1 MAALAPGILL
11 KLLNGMNS
19 GVRPTSEHRSS
30 LLQVT
35 DIVPADLDEKD
46 LWPKHGF
53 YIKVSDSSH
62 SIYVSLPFEQ
72 DDLVLSNKMQ
82 LGQFIYV
89 ENLEPGSPVPV
100 AKGAK
105 PLPGRHPFVGTP
117 EPLMGL
123 RGKGEKSEQ
132 RGVLNLNSNTKS
144 CAPRRGSWGTGQK
157 GEDGVCASPM
167 VLKPCPLDFD
177 QCTPVKGRSAMRVN
191 FPMSPMIRGR
201 AGEKDGTTNGGI
213 RASAGGALLSKTM
226 ESPAIRKSCVANT
239 SMMKYSRSKSTI
251 CDRDA
256 KILRSPFNT
265 AEKKSTTPPPSLRN
279 TRVLSSP
286 STGAETKNYSNSK
299 MASQQESPYG
309 DSSSNNSLSFNLPG
323 KLGLLGKE
331 AIQQRETAQKIA
343 LQALREA
350 SATETLVRSLKNLSN
365 LSKSAIPEN
374 PSDCFDQFLDFHSQ
388 IVQAVTEMASIKAAT
403 ETAKDSDSAE
413 DTPVL
418 HEIMNNNNSD
428 TNSASKRRTALYKS
442 IAAFPERNDH
452 KSSNLVKHLRPSHVN
467 QKAKVLDNDENKNPG
482 SCCSLSNTIKLGM
495 QIETEAGKWFMEFLE
510 KALEKGMKKSKGNMD
525 SDAKKVPQS
534 LILKVINWVEV
545 EQCDS
550 SKRPVHPKA
559 TQIARKLRIKMKNP

>member
-1 MAALAPGILL
+1 MAAPAPGILL

-19 GVRPTSEHRSS
+19 GVKPTSEHRSS

-82 LGQFIYV
+82 LGQFIYID
-89 ENLEPGSPVPV
+89 NLEPGSPVPI

-123 RGKGEKSEQ
+123 RQRGEKSEQ
-132 RGVLNLNSNTKS
+132 KSIFNSNTKCS
-144 CAPRRGSWGTGQK
+144 APRRGSWGTGQK

-177 QCTPVKGRSAMRVN
+177 HCTPVKSRSAMR
-191 FPMSPMIRGR
+191 
-201 AGEKDGTTNGGI
+201 ANGGV
-213 RASAGGALLSKTM
+213 RGSVGGVVLSKMM
-226 ESPAIRKSCVANT
+226 ESPVTRKSCAVNG

-251 CDRDA
+251 CDRDG

-265 AEKKSTTPPPSLRN
+265 AEKKSTTPPSNLRN
-279 TRVLSSP
+279 TRVSSSP
-286 STGAETKNYSNSK
+286 SVGSETKSYSNSQ
-299 MASQQESPYG
+299 MASQQDSPYG
-309 DSSSNNSLSFNLPG
+309 DTSLSFNLPG

-365 LSKSAIPEN
+365 LSKSANPEN
-374 PSDCFDQFLDFHSQ
+374 PADCFDQFLDFHSQ
-388 IVQAVTEMASIKAAT
+388 IAQAVAEMTSIKAAT
-403 ETAKDSDSAE
+403 AQTPSENTQPLH
-413 DTPVL
+413 DT
-418 HEIMNNNNSD
+418 MNNNNISD
-428 TNSASKRRTALYKS
+428 SNNGSKRRAALYKS
-442 IAAFPERNDH
+442 IAAFPERNDQ
-452 KSSNLVKHLRPSHVN
+452 KSTTLGKQMRPPPSAVN
-467 QKAKVLDNDENKNPG
+467 QKTKVFDNDENKNPG
-482 SCCSLSNTIKLGM
+482 CSLSNTITLGM
-495 QIETEAGKWFMEFLE
+495 QIETEAGIWFMEFLE
-510 KALEKGMKKSKGNMD
+510 KALEKGMKKTLEKD
-525 SDAKKVPQS
+525 KKVPQS
-534 LILKVINWVEV
+534 LILKVINWVEF

-550 SKRPVHPKA
+550 SKRPVHSKS

>member
-1 MAALAPGILL
+1 MATLAPGILL

-19 GVRPTSEHRSS
+19 GVKPTSEHRSS

-89 ENLEPGSPVPV
+89 DNLEPGSPVPI

-123 RGKGEKSEQ
+123 REKGEREHKSI
-132 RGVLNLNSNTKS
+132 LNSNTKS
-144 CAPRRGSWGTGQK
+144 SAPRRGSWGTGQK

-177 QCTPVKGRSAMRVN
+177 HCTPVKSRSAMRPN
-191 FPMSPMIRGR
+191 FPMSPLIRSR
-201 AGEKDGTTNGGI
+201 AGEKDGMSNGGV
-213 RASAGGALLSKTM
+213 RGSAGGALLPKMM
-226 ESPAIRKSCVANT
+226 ESPATRKSCAVSA
-239 SMMKYSRSKSTI
+239 SAMKYTRSKSTI

-256 KILRSPFNT
+256 KILRSPLNT
-265 AEKKSTTPPPSLRN
+265 AEKKSTTPPPNLRN
-279 TRVLSSP
+279 ARASSSP
-286 STGAETKNYSNSK
+286 SVGSETKSYSNSQ
-299 MASQQESPYG
+299 MASQQDSPYG
-309 DSSSNNSLSFNLPG
+309 DTGLSFNLPG

-350 SATETLVRSLKNLSN
+350 SATETVVRSLKNLSS
-365 LSKSAIPEN
+365 LSKSANPEN
-374 PSDCFDQFLDFHSQ
+374 PADCFDQFLDFHSQ
-388 IVQAVTEMASIKAAT
+388 IVQAVAEMTSIKAAT
-403 ETAKDSDSAE
+403 VQISSENHPQA
-413 DTPVL
+413 L
-418 HEIMNNNNSD
+418 HDNTNNSD
-428 TNSASKRRTALYKS
+428 SNNASKRRAALYKS
-442 IAAFPERNDH
+442 IAAFPERNDQ
-452 KSSNLVKHLRPSHVN
+452 KSTKQMRPSSAVN
-467 QKAKVLDNDENKNPG
+467 QKAKVFDNDENKNPGG
-482 SCCSLSNTIKLGM
+482 SCCSLSNTITLGM
-495 QIETEAGKWFMEFLE
+495 QIETEAGNWFMEFLE
-510 KALEKGMKKSKGNMD
+510 KALEKGMKKSMEKD
-525 SDAKKVPQS
+525 KKKVPQS
-534 LILKVINWVEV
+534 LVLKVINWVEV

>member
-19 GVRPTSEHRSS
+19 GVKPTSEHRSS

-62 SIYVSLPFEQ
+62 SIYVSLPFDQ

-82 LGQFIYV
+82 LGQFIYIDS
-89 ENLEPGSPVPV
+89 LEPSSPVPI

-105 PLPGRHPFVGTP
+105 PLPGRHPFVGMP

-123 RGKGEKSEQ
+123 REKGEKTDQKSI
-132 RGVLNLNSNTKS
+132 LNSISNTKPS
-144 CAPRRGSWGTGQK
+144 APKRGSWGGTGQK
-157 GEDGVCASPM
+157 GEDGICASPM

-177 QCTPVKGRSAMRVN
+177 QCTPVKPRSAIRVN

-201 AGEKDGTTNGGI
+201 TVEKDGGGV
-213 RASAGGALLSKTM
+213 RASVGGPLLSKMM
-226 ESPAIRKSCVANT
+226 ESSPATRKSCVVNA
-239 SMMKYSRSKSTI
+239 SMMKYTRSKSSF

-265 AEKKSTTPPPSLRN
+265 AEKKSTTPPPNLRN
-279 TRVLSSP
+279 TRKLSSP
-286 STGAETKNYSNSK
+286 IVASETKNYSNSK
-299 MASQQESPYG
+299 MASQQDSPYG
-309 DSSSNNSLSFNLPG
+309 DSDTSLSFNIPG

-350 SATETLVRSLKNLSN
+350 SATETIVRSLKNLSN
-365 LSKSAIPEN
+365 LTKTAKPEN
-374 PSDCFDQFLDFHSQ
+374 PSDCFDRFLDFHTQ
-388 IVQAVTEMASIKAAT
+388 LIQAIAEMTSIKAAT
-403 ETAKDSDSAE
+403 TQITSEN
-413 DTPVL
+413 TPVL
-418 HEIMNNNNSD
+418 HDIMNNCPDSNN
-428 TNSASKRRTALYKS
+428 ASKRRAALHKS
-442 IAAFPERNDH
+442 IAAFPERSDQ
-452 KSSNLVKHLRPSHVN
+452 KPKQLRTPN
-467 QKAKVLDNDENKNPG
+467 QKTKANENDENKIPG
-482 SCCSLSNTIKLGM
+482 SSSSSSSCCSLSNTIKLGL
-495 QIETEAGKWFMEFLE
+495 QIETEAGNWFMEFLE
-510 KALEKGMKKSKGNMD
+510 KALEKGMKKS
-525 SDAKKVPQS
+525 DAKKVSQS

-545 EQCDS
+545 EQCDC

>member
-19 GVRPTSEHRSS
+19 GVKPTSEHRSS

-89 ENLEPGSPVPV
+89 ENLEPGSPVPI

-105 PLPGRHPFVGTP
+105 PIPGRHPFVGTP

-132 RGVLNLNSNTKS
+132 RGGLNLNSNTTKS

-157 GEDGVCASPM
+157 GGEDGVCASPM

-191 FPMSPMIRGR
+191 FPMSPMIRG
-201 AGEKDGTTNGGI
+201 KDGTMNGGV
-213 RASAGGALLSKTM
+213 RASSGGGLMSKTI
-226 ESPAIRKSCVANT
+226 ESPAIRKSCVVNT
-239 SMMKYSRSKSTI
+239 SSMMKYSRSKSTI

-265 AEKKSTTPPPSLRN
+265 AEKKSITPPPSLRN

-286 STGAETKNYSNSK
+286 GTGAETKNYSNSK
-299 MASQQESPYG
+299 MASQQETSPYG
-309 DSSSNNSLSFNLPG
+309 DASSNTSLSFNLPG

-331 AIQQRETAQKIA
+331 AIQQREAAQKIA

-365 LSKSAIPEN
+365 LSKSAKPEN

-403 ETAKDSDSAE
+403 ETTKDSPE

-418 HEIMNNNNSD
+418 HEINNNSD
-428 TNSASKRRTALYKS
+428 TNSASKRRTALHKS
-442 IAAFPERNDH
+442 IAAFPERNDQ
-452 KSSNLVKHLRPSHVN
+452 KSSSNLVKHFMRPYSHVN

-510 KALEKGMKKSKGNMD
+510 KALEKGMKKSKGNVD

-545 EQCDS
+545 EQCDC